1 MKRRSVLLF
10 VLITGILSQAY
21 PQTQSRLVV
30 FPAIHNL
37 SAGKDAEKTEK
48 YALMIWKS
56 LYNFLNIVPM
66 LEVPNADEIS
76 GLEWQTES
84 IPQIASNYQA
94 AFVISGG
101 TFLSN
106 NRLVVNIALWDNV
119 KNSTVLNKTY
129 ITGTD
134 YELLDTLDR
143 IIDDTVGA
151 ILNTPIKTAVLN
163 FTDIKISDKT
173 LEILL
178 NGKTV
183 ANVGKSGYS
192 EKMKVLAGNTYHIE
206 FVLSGGKSAYT
217 LDVIPKPDETVN
229 IHYAALPDP
238 SKMIGGLWYY
248 SAVSANKAVPPDAY
262 RFNPDF
268 SWESGSETKGK
279 FKPKSKGNWAMD
291 ADNKTLSFGGGEW
304 GFTFGSETALV
315 LSNSSGAVLYLAK
328 QPSSVQQ
335 AKSVLALP
343 FGYTTDDKIMK
354 KPPQEAKIIRDFLD
368 IYFGG
373 LNGILYESTF
383 IGLDQPGDK
392 KALQELA
399 LSKGAQYLVYGE
411 LAMKKDVLGGTVHV
425 WSSQKNKE
433 VYSEKFTVKDGADL
447 LKKIDAVCGNICSK
461 GFGLKPALGTLT
473 FNIPK
478 GIYSIKIS
486 EKLIY
491 NADYEALQIKL
502 MLPAGA
508 VYKIIARNKSL
519 KQFYKE
525 NISLTNGKSYTI
537 AAAAPKPNIQ
547 IYEKAFQNIWGV
559 CEKGGNPYRSE
570 VFLKFGKDGV
580 VDAGKIS
587 AGEFKSLDAG
597 KWEVIDETRVMITGI
612 DPKKTKGT
620 AFDKAWI
627 FKFTSKNDDYYLTMS
642 DKNMNDV
649 ATLGLVA
656 DMELVVNP
664 EAVKALMKNFAGVWG
679 ASDSVKGKTFQK
691 YYRFTADGIF
701 EAGAFEKGKFKKQ
714 KSGKWKILDNSTLT
728 WTINNMESV
737 LSYDISPNG
746 VIRVKGEGILLYLN
760 PVK

>member
-1 MKRRSVLLF
+1 MKKLPVFLF
-10 VLITGILSQAY
+10 TFVALMLSPAY

-37 SAGKDAEKTEK
+37 SVGKDAEKTEK

-56 LYNFLNIVPM
+56 LYNFLNIVPK

-76 GLEWQTES
+76 GMEWQTEN

-94 AFVISGG
+94 AFVISGE

-106 NRLVVNIALWDNV
+106 NSLVVKISLWDNV
-119 KNSTVLNKTY
+119 KSSTVLKKTY

-151 ILNTPIKTAVLN
+151 ILNTPIKTAILN

-173 LEILL
+173 LEIIL

-238 SKMIGGLWYY
+238 SKMIEGLWYY
-248 SAVSANKAVPPDAY
+248 SAVSADKAVPPDAY

-268 SWESGSETKGK
+268 VWESGSEIKGK
-279 FKPKSKGNWAMD
+279 FKPKSKGNWTMD
-291 ADNKTLSFGGGEW
+291 ADKKIFSFDGGEW

-335 AKSVLALP
+335 LKSVLALP
-343 FGYTTDDKIMK
+343 FGYTTDDKIIK
-354 KPPQEAKIIRDFLD
+354 TPPQEAKIIRDFLD

-373 LNGILYESTF
+373 LSGILYESTF

-392 KALQELA
+392 KAIQELA
-399 LSKGAQYLVYGE
+399 LSKGVQYLIYGD
-411 LAMKKDVLGGTVHV
+411 LAMKKEVLGGTVHV

-433 VYSEKFTVKDGADL
+433 VYTEKFTVKDGADL
-447 LKKIDAVCGNICSK
+447 LKKIDTLCGNVCSK
-461 GFGLKPALGTLT
+461 GLGIKPALGTLS
-473 FNIPK
+473 FDIPK
-478 GIYSIKIS
+478 GIYNIKIS

-491 NADYEALQIKL
+491 SADYEAMQMKL

-508 VYKIIARNKSL
+508 VYKIIARNKAL

-525 NISLTNGKSYTI
+525 SITLTNGKSYTI
-537 AAAAPKPNIQ
+537 AAIAPKPDLKL
-547 IYEKAFQNIWGV
+547 YETALQSIWGV

-587 AGEFKSLDAG
+587 AGEFKSLDTG
-597 KWEVIDETRVMITGI
+597 KWEIIDETRMMITGI
-612 DPKKTKGT
+612 DPKKTKGA
-620 AFDKAWI
+620 AFDKAWF
-627 FKFTSKNDDYYLTMS
+627 FKFTSKKDDYYLTMS
-642 DKNMNDV
+642 DKNMKEI
-649 ATLGLVA
+649 ATLGFVSDA
-656 DMELVVNP
+656 ALVVNP
-664 EAVKALMKNFAGVWG
+664 EAVKALMKKFVGVWG
-679 ASDSVKGKTFQK
+679 AAKSKTFLK

-701 EAGAFEKGKFKKQ
+701 EAGTFEKGKFKKQ
-714 KSGKWKILDNSTLT
+714 KAGKWKILDNTTLS
-728 WTINNMESV
+728 WTINNMETV
-737 LSYDISPNG
+737 LNYNISPNG
-746 VIRVKGEGILLYLN
+746 VIRVKGEGIQLYLN